1 MKDGAVHIKN
11 LVKTYLD
18 EHGNPSFT
26 AVKNINLEI
35 PDGEFMVLVG
45 PSGCGK
51 STTLRMLAGLENITS
66 GTIAIGD
73 RVVNN
78 VHPKDRGI
86 AMVFQ
91 NYALYPHMTIFDNI
105 GFGLKLA
112 KKPKDFIQKKVTKP
126 RAASDSTKCWTAS
139 LGRFPEASAKE
150 WPSGER
156 SCGIPK
162 YSSLTSRF
170 PILTR
175 RCGCT
180 CVRRSRDCTPN

>member
-1 MKDGAVHIKN
+1 MSDGAVHIKN

-18 EHGNPSFT
+18 EQGNPSFT

-35 PDGEFMVLVG
+35 QDGEFMVLVG

-66 GTIAIGD
+66 GTIAIGE

-105 GFGLKLA
+105 AFGLKLA
-112 KKPKDFIQKKVTKP
+112 KKPKDFIQQTVTK
-126 RAASDSTKCWTAS
+126 TAKS
-139 LGRFPEASAKE
+139 LGLDKMLEARLMIVPPEYVLAPVIRNVPPPNPEGYPRSSPASGRWA
-150 WPSGER
+150 
-156 SCGIPK
+156 
-162 YSSLTSRF
+162 LA
-170 PILTR
+170 
-175 RCGCT
+175 GC
-180 CVRRSRDCTPN
+180 R